1 MGPGIRQCDWVITGY
16 RATEKSTDPLDFFFL
31 GDSAVKRADNTGC

>member
-1 MGPGIRQCDWVITGY
+1 MGPGIRQCNRVITGY
-16 RATEKSTDPLDFFFL
+16 RATEKSPDPLDFSFL